1 MKKFIDNVILD
12 DKEYVRVKKFYY
24 KEKIEKKKNFP
35 YEKITYT
42 FSNNSKIGYKL
53 HPSFIKDDHFIFE
66 KKSYTGEEFKKLGLT
81 HKDMLSLTQYHA
93 IQVLENYNKEFIRHG
108 N

>member
-12 DKEYVRVKKFYY
+12 GKEYVCVKKYYY
-24 KEKIEKKKNFP
+24 KEEIEKMENFP

-42 FSNNSKIGYKL
+42 FSDVPKNGYKL
-53 HPSFIKDDHFIFE
+53 HPSFIKDGNFFVE

-93 IQVLENYNKEFIRHG
+93 IQILENYNKEK
-108 N
+108 